1 MSVCSPAA
9 ICGHPFACG
18 GVGSSGVKRAA
29 FTSKEFGVKVSPRVT
44 KAKYPPRGG
53 GRVMPSKPYTVRN
66 VTYQPV
72 DGPGYVERGK
82 ASWYGQDFHGR
93 RTANGE
99 IFGAYY
105 LTAASPVLQ
114 SGDAHISVAS
124 VFGLALR
131 RRAYE
136 VAPQS
141 PIVTALELP
150 QMSPGTYALCVQPR
164 AGVFLGSAPPGPC
177 DHGTLAAGGSLQLAL
192 RPESWPTS
200 KN

>member
-1 MSVCSPAA
+1 MKDSRTLRGRLQSADGRPIAGGTLLAFETEGLGSPFYQTDA
-9 ICGHPFACG
+9 G
-18 GVGSSGVKRAA
+18 GSFKVPVRAGVRELTVLYWADAYPMRLARIAVSSEPALLVLGPLGGSLIVD
-29 FTSKEFGVKVSPRVT
+29 FGRELNL
-44 KAKYPPRGG
+44 AD
-53 GRVMPSKPYTVRN
+53 YT
-66 VTYQPV
+66 
-72 DGPGYVERGK
+72 
-82 ASWYGQDFHGR
+82 A
-93 RTANGE
+93 
-99 IFGAYY
+99 
-105 LTAASPVLQ
+105 AASPVLQ